1 MIISKSIFTGVTALV
16 PLLSPGY
23 KTIMHI
29 AVGLSGGVDSAVTAW
44 LLKKAGH
51 DVVGTI
57 MRIWDGRSASH
68 TKGNACYGPN
78 EDEDVDDAQSVCTTL
93 GIPLHVIDCSKQYNE
108 LVLKYFDDEYRSGR
122 TPNPCI
128 VCNQGIK
135 FGMLP
140 ALLAESGVAFDK
152 FATGHYVRVEH
163 DEASQ
168 RFVLKKG
175 VDPKK
180 DQSYFLYRLT
190 QKQLSKILCPLGV
203 YTKEQVRVMAHEAQL
218 PVHDKKESQDFYSGD
233 YTELLSVKQV
243 PGDLVTIEG
252 KVLGKHN
259 GYCNYTIGQRKGLGV
274 AGGKPLY
281 VIAIDACNN
290 KVIVG
295 DKDQLWSNGLV
306 ADNVHLGTI
315 ALPHHLTA
323 KTRSASPA
331 VSCTADYDGTMLTV
345 MFDEPQ
351 SAITPGQSVVLYD
364 GDAVV
369 GGGIIKNKINN

>member
-1 MIISKSIFTGVTALV
+1 MK
-16 PLLSPGY
+16 
-23 KTIMHI
+23 I

-51 DVVGTI
+51 DVIGTI

-78 EDEDVDDAQSVCTTL
+78 EDEDVADASAVCATL
-93 GIPLHVIDCSKQYNE
+93 GIPLHVVDCSKQYNE

-140 ALLAESGVAFDK
+140 ALLAQSGVEFDR

-163 DEASQ
+163 DDASG

-175 VDPKK
+175 IDPKK

-190 QKQLSKILCPLGV
+190 QEQLSKIMCPLGI
-203 YTKEQVRVMAHEAQL
+203 YTKEQVRVMAQEARL

-243 PGDLVTIEG
+243 PGDLVTTDG

-281 VIAIDACNN
+281 VLAIDACNN
-290 KVIVG
+290 RVIVG
-295 DKDQLWSNGLV
+295 DKDQLWSNGLL
-306 ADNVHLGTI
+306 AENVHLTI
-315 ALPHHLTA
+315 DTLPRCLTA
-323 KTRSASPA
+323 KTRSASTDA
-331 VSCTADYDGTMLTV
+331 SCTAEYNGTTLTV
-345 MFDEPQ
+345 LFEEPQ
-351 SAITPGQSVVLYD
+351 SAITPGQSIVLYD
-364 GDAVV
+364 RDAVV
-369 GGGIIKNKINN
+369 GGGIIKNKIS